1 MKSLRYAPSA
11 EADLFEIFQAISL
24 DNPPAARRFNDQL
37 KTAIL
42 RLAHYPYSA
51 PSRES
56 IRPGMRG
63 LKVGRYI
70 AYYRV
75 SADDVL
81 IVRILHAKRDIGSS
95 FFD

>member
-1 MKSLRYAPSA
+1 
-11 EADLFEIFQAISL
+11 
-24 DNPPAARRFNDQL
+24 
-37 KTAIL
+37 
-42 RLAHYPYSA
+42 
-51 PSRES
+51 
-56 IRPGMRG
+56 MRG

>member
-1 MKSLRYAPSA
+1 M
-11 EADLFEIFQAISL
+11 
-24 DNPPAARRFNDQL
+24 DNPSAARRFNEQL

-42 RLAHYPYSA
+42 RLADYPNSA
-51 PSRES
+51 PARDNV
-56 IRPGMRG
+56 RPGMRG

-81 IVRILHAKRDIGSS
+81 VVRILHAKRDIGAGY
-95 FFD
+95 FD

>member
-1 MKSLRYAPSA
+1 MTTLRYAPSA
-11 EADLFEIFQAISL
+11 EADLFDILQTISL
-24 DNPPAARRFNDQL
+24 DNPAAARRFNEHL

-42 RLAHYPYSA
+42 RLADYPQSA
-51 PSRES
+51 PARDN
-56 IRPGMRG
+56 IRPGIRG

-81 IVRILHAKRDIGSS
+81 IVRILHAKRDIGAS
-95 FFD
+95 FFN